1 MGVITDIL
9 TVVDDAVAGVAREG
23 FVTLAGS
30 IGGVITAGSALLV
43 VLLGINVVAQ
53 FRPMTFASFFAF
65 GIKIALVGIFSQTW
79 ANFLVIYEVI
89 TQVPDSIG
97 SAIIGLTGVD
107 STGGLYAALDSM
119 VARVT
124 EYGDTIGDSA
134 GWVFGAVLGVVV
146 LVIAATFAAIAAGI
160 IAYAKIVLTLMV
172 VFAPVAILCSLF
184 KPTMPL
190 FEAWSRS
197 IIGYALMPI
206 AAAGAAGIVIAVAGE
221 IAGSSP
227 DPDNVDTLSLIF
239 PFIVVLILSAGI
251 MTQVPAIAMGLSGTI
266 GLASNAL
273 GLSGLAKRGLVNSG
287 KVGRRGL
294 GETGYHGAQMI
305 EGTKARLN
313 AAASAP
319 SSISA
324 RTNPAARLVQTQAL
338 RQNK

>member
-9 TVVDDAVAGVAREG
+9 TVVDDAVSGVAQEG
-23 FVTLAGS
+23 FVTLASS
-30 IGGVITAGSALLV
+30 IGGVISAGSALLV
-43 VLLGINVVAQ
+43 VLLGINIVAQ

-65 GIKIALVGIFSQTW
+65 GIKIALIGILAQSW
-79 ANFLVIYEVI
+79 ANFQVVYGII

-107 STGGLYAALDSM
+107 STLGLYAALDSM
-119 VARVT
+119 VAQVT

-146 LVIAATFAAIAAGI
+146 LVIAAAFAAIAAGI
-160 IAYAKIVLTLMV
+160 IAYAKIILTLMV
-172 VFAPVAILCSLF
+172 VFAPIAILCSLF

-221 IAGSSP
+221 IAGSAP
-227 DPDNVDTLSLIF
+227 DPDNVETLSLIF
-239 PFIVVLILSAGI
+239 PFIVVLFLAAGI
-251 MTQVPAIAMGLSGTI
+251 MLAVPSIAMGLSGAI
-266 GLASNAL
+266 GLASNAV
-273 GLSGLAKRGLVNSG
+273 GLSGLAKRGLVNTG
-287 KVGRRGL
+287 KVGRKGI
-294 GETGYHGAQMI
+294 GETGYRGSQLV
-305 EGTKARLN
+305 EVTKARMN
-313 AAASAP
+313 GPAAAT
-319 SSISA
+319 ISP

-338 RQNK
+338 RPNK

>member
-9 TVVDDAVAGVAREG
+9 TVVDDAVSGVAQEG
-23 FVTLAGS
+23 FVTLASS
-30 IGGVITAGSALLV
+30 IGGVISAGSALLV
-43 VLLGINVVAQ
+43 VLLGINIVAQ

-65 GIKIALVGIFSQTW
+65 GIKIALIGILAQSW
-79 ANFLVIYEVI
+79 ANFQVVYGII

-107 STGGLYAALDSM
+107 STLGLYAALDSM
-119 VARVT
+119 VAQVT

-146 LVIAATFAAIAAGI
+146 LVIAAAFAAIAAGI
-160 IAYAKIVLTLMV
+160 IAYAKIILTLMV
-172 VFAPVAILCSLF
+172 VFAPIAILCSLF

-221 IAGSSP
+221 IAGSAP
-227 DPDNVDTLSLIF
+227 DPDNVETLSLIF
-239 PFIVVLILSAGI
+239 PFIVVLFLAAGI
-251 MTQVPAIAMGLSGTI
+251 MLAVPSIAMGLSGAI
-266 GLASNAL
+266 GLASNAV
-273 GLSGLAKRGLVNSG
+273 GLSGLAKRGLVNTG
-287 KVGRRGL
+287 KVGRKGIA
-294 GETGYHGAQMI
+294 ETGYRGSQLLEA
-305 EGTKARLN
+305 TKARMN
-313 AAASAP
+313 GPAAAT
-319 SSISA
+319 ISP

-338 RQNK
+338 RPNK

>member
-9 TVVDDAVAGVAREG
+9 TVVDDAVSGVAQEG
-23 FVTLAGS
+23 FVTLASS
-30 IGGVITAGSALLV
+30 IGGVISAGSALLV
-43 VLLGINVVAQ
+43 VLLGINIVAQ

-65 GIKIALVGIFSQTW
+65 GIKIALIGILAQSW
-79 ANFLVIYEVI
+79 ANFQVVYGII

-107 STGGLYAALDSM
+107 STLGLYAALDSM
-119 VARVT
+119 VAQVT

-146 LVIAATFAAIAAGI
+146 LVIAAAFAAIAAGI
-160 IAYAKIVLTLMV
+160 IAYAKIILTLMV
-172 VFAPVAILCSLF
+172 VFAPIAILCSLF

-221 IAGSSP
+221 IAGSAP
-227 DPDNVDTLSLIF
+227 DPDNVETLSLIF
-239 PFIVVLILSAGI
+239 PFIVVLFLAAGI
-251 MTQVPAIAMGLSGTI
+251 MLAVPSIAMGLSGAI
-266 GLASNAL
+266 GLASNAV
-273 GLSGLAKRGLVNSG
+273 GLSGLAERGLVNTG
-287 KVGRRGL
+287 KVGRKGIA
-294 GETGYHGAQMI
+294 ETGYRGSQLLEA
-305 EGTKARLN
+305 TKARMN
-313 AAASAP
+313 GPAAAT
-319 SSISA
+319 ISP

-338 RQNK
+338 RPNK